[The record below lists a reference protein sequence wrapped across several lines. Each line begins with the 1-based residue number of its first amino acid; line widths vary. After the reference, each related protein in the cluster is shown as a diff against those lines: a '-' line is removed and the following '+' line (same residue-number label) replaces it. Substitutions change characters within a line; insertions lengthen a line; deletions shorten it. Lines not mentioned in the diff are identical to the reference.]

1 MDDGPT
7 LEGLR
12 DYVYV
17 MRDEKGGMEDEG
29 QWMRNEELGRRGEG
43 LRIMD
48 VYSDYSQIGGVRP
61 NVLNTVFYSR
71 YLKKI
76 FLVSQYFFKF
86 RKTFFF
92 DFR

>member
-7 LEGLR
+7 LESLR
-12 DYVYV
+12 DYGYV

-48 VYSDYSQIGGVRP
+48 VYSDYSQIGRVRP
-61 NVLNTVFYSR
+61 NVLNAVLYSR
-71 YLKKI
+71 YLSKNISCFAI
-76 FLVSQYFFKF
+76 FF
-86 RKTFFF
+86 
-92 DFR
+92 

>member
-1 MDDGPT
+1 MDNGPT

-12 DYVYV
+12 DYGYV

-48 VYSDYSQIGGVRP
+48 G
-61 NVLNTVFYSR
+61 
-71 YLKKI
+71 
-76 FLVSQYFFKF
+76 
-86 RKTFFF
+86 
-92 DFR
+92 